1 MKNLFFEV
9 QLYGDP
15 DVDVREV
22 LPDDTPDIVKDKNRF
37 PFIARQRAFIKVFY
51 EGEWF
56 AINNK
61 PNYKYDGA
69 TIPFRIG
76 KGNMKLLIPALYH
89 DIICEDKNLIKQN
102 RYLSSLIF
110 RELLFQCKVN
120 KLVAQ
125 GMFLIVDIFQRTQKG
140 WIKQ

>member
-1 MKNLFFEV
+1 MKHCFKI

-22 LPDDTPDIVKDKNRF
+22 MPSDSDDIIKDKNRW
-37 PFIARQRAFIKVFY
+37 PFMARQRAFIKVFY
-51 EGEWF
+51 NGEWF

-69 TIPFRIG
+69 TIPFKIG
-76 KGNMKLLIPALYH
+76 KGNMKLLVPALYH
-89 DIICEDKNLIKQN
+89 DIICEDKTKVNQD

-110 RELLFQCKVN
+110 RELLIQCHVN
-120 KLVAQ
+120 KLVAY
-125 GMFLIVDIFQRTQKG
+125 GMFLVVDTFQRTQRG
-140 WIKQ
+140 WKK